1 MPGFLLTFTDG
12 DLAMTRLTNT
22 LKTTALLATLT
33 VLLVLAG
40 QWFGGTQGMLIAFLI
55 AVLMNGGAYWFSD
68 KLALSMAGAREVD
81 RYEAPRLHQ
90 MVAQLAQRANL
101 PMPRVY
107 LIDSAA
113 PNAFATGRNPQH
125 GAVAVTTGLLRLL
138 NEDEVAAVIAHE
150 LGHIKNR
157 DTLISTIAATFAG
170 AVAILADMAQ
180 WALLLGGFGH
190 HDDEGEDGEVAG
202 IVGGLLLILV
212 APIAATLIQLAI
224 SRTREFEAD
233 AAGAAISGSP
243 LALASALRKIET
255 WKQQLPLVANPA
267 MANLY
272 IINPLD
278 GGGIV
283 RLFSTHP
290 PTEER
295 IARLERMA
303 FTQRALVW

>member
-40 QWFGGTQGMLIAFLI
+40 QWFGGTQGMLIAFLL
-55 AVLMNGGAYWFSD
+55 ALLMNGGAYWFSD
-68 KLALSMAGAREVD
+68 RLALSLAGAREVD

>member
-1 MPGFLLTFTDG
+1 
-12 DLAMTRLTNT
+12 MTGLTNT
-22 LKTTALLATLT
+22 LKTTALLGALT

-40 QWFGGTQGMLIAFLI
+40 QWFGGTQGMIIAFIL

-68 KLALSMAGAREVD
+68 KLALSMAGAREVS
-81 RYEAPRLHQ
+81 RYEAPRLYQ

-113 PNAFATGRNPQH
+113 PNAFATGRDPQH
-125 GAVAVTTGLLRLL
+125 GAVAVTTGLLQLL
-138 NEDEVAAVIAHE
+138 NDDEVAAVIAHE
-150 LGHIKNR
+150 LGHIRNR

-170 AVAILADMAQ
+170 AIAILADMAQ
-180 WALLLGGFGH
+180 WALLLGGFGRH
-190 HDDEGEDGEVAG
+190 HDDDAQDSGLAG
-202 IVGGLLLILV
+202 LVSGLLLILA

-233 AAGAAISGSP
+233 AAGATISGSP
-243 LALASALRKIET
+243 LALASALRKIEA
-255 WKQQLPLVANPA
+255 WKQRLPLATNPA

-278 GGGIV
+278 GGAIV
-283 RLFSTHP
+283 KLFSTHP

-303 FTQRALVW
+303 VRQRALVW

>member
-1 MPGFLLTFTDG
+1 
-12 DLAMTRLTNT
+12 MTGLTNT
-22 LKTTALLATLT
+22 LKTTALLGALT

-40 QWFGGTQGMLIAFLI
+40 QWFGGTQGMIIAFVL

-68 KLALSMAGAREVD
+68 KLALSMAGAREVS
-81 RYEAPRLHQ
+81 RYEAPRLYQ

-113 PNAFATGRNPQH
+113 PNAFATGRDPQH
-125 GAVAVTTGLLRLL
+125 GAVAVTTGLLQLL
-138 NEDEVAAVIAHE
+138 NDDEVAAVIAHE

-170 AVAILADMAQ
+170 AIAILADMAQ
-180 WALLLGGFGH
+180 WALLLGGFGRH
-190 HDDEGEDGEVAG
+190 HDDDTHDSGLAG
-202 IVGGLLLILV
+202 LVSGLLLILV

-233 AAGAAISGSP
+233 AAGATISGSP
-243 LALASALRKIET
+243 LALASALRKIEA
-255 WKQQLPLVANPA
+255 WKQRLPLATNPA

-272 IINPLD
+272 IVNPLD
-278 GGGIV
+278 GGAIV
-283 RLFSTHP
+283 KLFSTHP

-303 FTQRALVW
+303 VRQRALVW

>member
-1 MPGFLLTFTDG
+1 
-12 DLAMTRLTNT
+12 MTRLTNVF
-22 LKTTALLATLT
+22 KTAALLATLT
-33 VLLVLAG
+33 VLLVLVG
-40 QWFGGTQGMLIAFLI
+40 QWFGGTQGMLIAFLV

-90 MVAQLAQRANL
+90 MVAQLAQRADL

-113 PNAFATGRNPQH
+113 PNAFATGRNPRH
-125 GAVAVTTGLLRLL
+125 GAVAVTNGLLRLL
-138 NEDEVAAVIAHE
+138 NDDEVAAVIAHE
-150 LGHIKNR
+150 LGHIRNR
-157 DTLISTIAATFAG
+157 DTLISAIAATFAG
-170 AVAILADMAQ
+170 SVAILADMAQ
-180 WALLLGGFGH
+180 WALLLGGFGR
-190 HDDEGEDGEVAG
+190 HDDEGEDSGVAG
-202 IVGGLLLILV
+202 VVGGLLLILV

-243 LALASALRKIET
+243 LALASALRKIEA
-255 WKQQLPLVANPA
+255 WKQQLPLATNPA

-272 IINPLD
+272 IVNPLD
-278 GGGIV
+278 GSAIV

-303 FTQRALVW
+303 FTRSVLVW